1 MEKSTQIN
9 VLNNIIYTK
18 NDDIQI
24 RCECLEMENER
35 LLQENIR
42 LIDTIK
48 SLRKEILHYG
58 VSKLDAS

>member
-1 MEKSTQIN
+1 MDKSTQIN
-9 VLNNIIYTK
+9 VLNNIIYK
-18 NDDIQI
+18 NDEIQI

-42 LIDTIK
+42 LIDIIK
-48 SLRKEILHYG
+48 SLRKEILHHG

>member
-9 VLNNIIYTK
+9 MV
-18 NDDIQI
+18 NDTINKHQDIQI
-24 RCECLEMENER
+24 RCECLELENEK

-48 SLRKEILHYG
+48 SLRIEIYNQGVNKEETL
-58 VSKLDAS
+58 